1 MAFQTPD
8 ETTSAPLELTRALAD
23 SSSGL
28 VRAIMI
34 GTKPTIPGDVDIA
47 VVAFEETVMQ
57 LVVKVG
63 RLDQLGVLDKDF
75 LESSVG

>member
-1 MAFQTPD
+1 
-8 ETTSAPLELTRALAD
+8 
-23 SSSGL
+23 
-28 VRAIMI
+28 MI